1 MPDLKELLK
10 ALQATDTE
18 LQELIAQKEAI
29 PTTIEDLK
37 TQIEKLRSDFE
48 TLKET
53 LTNSKKN
60 VKLAELN
67 LASQEETLARYNAQL
82 FSAKTNEEY
91 KAFLKEIENSEKKK
105 GLLEDRIIAIM
116 EEIEAEETQLGK
128 RESEHKHEIAAKKT
142 EIAEIQTSEATIVER
157 IQTLTDKRTRLRNEI
172 PKDSL
177 DAYDRIYK
185 NKGALA
191 VAQIL
196 EDDRCGACLNP
207 VPAQIAIET
216 SQTDHLT
223 FCEYCGRILVV

>member
-1 MPDLKELLK
+1 VPDLKELLK
-10 ALQATDTE
+10 QLQATDTE
-18 LQELIAQKEAI
+18 LQELTTQKEAI

-37 TQIEKLRSDFE
+37 AQIEKLRSDFQ

-53 LTNSKKN
+53 LTNSKKD

-91 KAFLKEIENSEKKK
+91 KAFLKEIEVSEKKK

-116 EEIEAEETQLGK
+116 EEIETEETQLGK
-128 RESEHKHEIAAKKT
+128 RESEHKQEIAARET
-142 EIAEIQTSEATIVER
+142 EIVEIQTSESELAENIKKLSDQR
-157 IQTLTDKRTRLRNEI
+157 DRLREEI
-172 PKDSL
+172 SKDAL
-177 DAYDRIYK
+177 AIYDRIYK
-185 NKGALA
+185 SKNAIA

-216 SQTDHLT
+216 SQSDHLT